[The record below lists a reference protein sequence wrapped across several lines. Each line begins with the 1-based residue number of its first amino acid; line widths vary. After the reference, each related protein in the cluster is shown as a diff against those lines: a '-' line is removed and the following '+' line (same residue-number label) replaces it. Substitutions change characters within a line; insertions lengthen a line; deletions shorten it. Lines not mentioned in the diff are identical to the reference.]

1 MKLSSFHDALARV
14 SDGFPGED
22 VEIRGVAENSKSV
35 EPGFLFCAI
44 SGFRTDGH
52 RFLEDAA
59 KRGAAALVV
68 SSSYSGPIP
77 DLPAIRVRDC
87 YFAWALICETWFG
100 FPASAFRVH
109 GATGTNGKTSSA
121 YFLRHF
127 LSACPDRKTALIST
141 VCVDDGI
148 ACSDSER
155 TTPDAFALQTLFARM
170 RNNAATDVVMEC
182 SSHGLHQRRTGSLR
196 FASAIF
202 TNLTGDHL
210 DYHGDM
216 ERYFQAKKLLFS
228 EMLAEG
234 APAAVNC
241 DDPYGARLLAELP
254 RARLLPVSFSG
265 RDAFCSL
272 KKSILRPA
280 CSELQFTLDGN
291 ALSLVLPLPGAF
303 NVCNFLG
310 AFAVAFSLGIP
321 LPVLLRA
328 VGTVPRVPGRLQP
341 IPLKSGAVAYVDYA
355 HTDDALFRVLT
366 SLRAI
371 LPAGGRILT
380 VFGCGGDR
388 DRSKRPRMGA
398 VAAKFSDMLFLT
410 SDNPRSEDPAAILRD
425 IESGIPQ
432 GTVYEAIPDRA
443 EAIARA
449 VAAAG
454 NGDLLLVA
462 GKGHET
468 YQEIRGK
475 KIRFSDAE
483 QLVGS

>member
-1 MKLSSFHDALARV
+1 MKKLLIPCCLLLLTNCVDNKY
-14 SDGFPGED
+14 DK
-22 VEIRGVAENSKSV
+22 EIDMNVTIAENGISIPIGETDKFTLSK
-35 EPGFLFCAI
+35 
-44 SGFRTDGH
+44 
-52 RFLEDAA
+52 
-59 KRGAAALVV
+59 
-68 SSSYSGPIP
+68 
-77 DLPAIRVRDC
+77 
-87 YFAWALICETWFG
+87 
-100 FPASAFRVH
+100 
-109 GATGTNGKTSSA
+109 
-121 YFLRHF
+121 
-127 LSACPDRKTALIST
+127 LIST
-141 VCVDDGI
+141 DDNLKINGDSVYYISESTRSTTEFAAIQSVAIDQSNGLAPNIEPTKILLPEEVISAVENGIKFNTSIPLTLSADVPVDP
-148 ACSDSER
+148 SELNISKEIER
-155 TTPDAFALQTLFARM
+155 IDTILFDAPKEAVLTITTEIYEEQGPANSALQLSDMTMSLPHMLMLAPSGNIGDVTLE
-170 RNNAATDVVMEC
+170 ATDDNGNPLAIRDHVLYIPQKNAEK
-182 SSHGLHQRRTGSLR
+182 G
-196 FASAIF
+196 IF
-202 TNLTGDHL
+202 TISV
-210 DYHGDM
+210 
-216 ERYFQAKKLLFS
+216 KI
-228 EMLAEG
+228 
-234 APAAVNC
+234 
-241 DDPYGARLLAELP
+241 YGLCGGEIRPDGTNDFL
-254 RARLLPVSFSG
+254 LLPSTE
-265 RDAFCSL
+265 DEN
-272 KKSILRPA
+272 ILDIVNNK
-280 CSELQFTLDGN
+280 FTLDGN

-449 VAAAG
+449 IAAAG